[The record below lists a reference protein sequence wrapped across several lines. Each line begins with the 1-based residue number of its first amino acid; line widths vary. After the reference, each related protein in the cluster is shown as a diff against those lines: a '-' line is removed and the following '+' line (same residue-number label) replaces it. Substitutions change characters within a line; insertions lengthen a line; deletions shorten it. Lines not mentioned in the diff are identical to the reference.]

1 MNHKVNDVGQLYEDA
16 KNLYNVVVKEQG
28 DGIINDLNAAITSLK
43 NSWKGADAG
52 VQINN
57 VVDVYNGMAAI
68 RNALATLAKDSSTVA
83 ANYRDI
89 QRLNSASMD
98 ALSPLAVEGSIP
110 RMEPYTD
117 TRDTI
122 DITAEAVNG
131 KSKLD
136 ATNDAY
142 ESFKSAVERSYNA
155 IMDNWQAGPGR
166 NNAESAFAEF
176 MSNANK
182 YKQTLED
189 VSRSITTALSNYQL

>member
-1 MNHKVNDVGQLYEDA
+1 MNHKVNDVEQLYIDA
-16 KNLYNVVVKEQG
+16 KNLYTQVVQEQA
-28 DGIINDLNAAITSLK
+28 DGIIDALNSAINTLK

-57 VVDVYNGMAAI
+57 VVDVYNGMVSI
-68 RNALATLAKDSSTVA
+68 RNALAVLAKDSSTVA
-83 ANYRDI
+83 AGYRDI
-89 QRLNSASMD
+89 QRLNSANIG
-98 ALSPLAVEGSIP
+98 ALTPITIDGTKV

-122 DITAEAVNG
+122 DITPEAVGG

-136 ATNDAY
+136 STNDSY
-142 ESFKSAVERSYNA
+142 DSFKNAVDMHYNA

-166 NNAESAFAEF
+166 NNAEGAFSEF

-182 YKQTLED
+182 YKQTLEE
-189 VSRSITTALSNYQL
+189 VSRSIATALSNYQL